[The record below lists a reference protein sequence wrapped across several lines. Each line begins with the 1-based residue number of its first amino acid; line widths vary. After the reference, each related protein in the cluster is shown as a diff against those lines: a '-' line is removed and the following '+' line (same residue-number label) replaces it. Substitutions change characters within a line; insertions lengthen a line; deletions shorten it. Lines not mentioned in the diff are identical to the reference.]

1 MKYQLL
7 LLLMLLS
14 FVKASAQVEN
24 KADYEPD
31 FNDEPVLL
39 SDVDNSKT
47 GTVQKGH
54 AQSTD
59 KVKKPTTNNQYI
71 AVEAPPPPPPVFFD
85 SSDYYRPNTQ
95 DSKPLNMLGVEYGMP
110 YEEAEKVLYA
120 QFGEKDERS
129 TEEMI
134 IYGDFTKKMNL
145 YNSGWETFALI
156 FKSNEEGRSLSCGK
170 MHSIFE
176 SKEECEENVHNFIDA
191 IENEFNITMAR
202 YDQKK
207 DDRDEVNVIYEGGIN
222 SETGNPGISI
232 NYMGENDVYMV
243 FVTFFPPH
251 SMVIENNII
260 SPPTNKSNDH
270 LKFMGFEL
278 NGTISDYHKKLL
290 SKGIQISAN
299 NSSLPVGQRSY
310 QGIFSG
316 NDAEIVVW
324 YNPRTK
330 NVYRAKAIIKRKGK
344 NLIQQ
349 LQSDIKAKLDAKY
362 MSATKSQELVKD
374 DYMHEF
380 YQYSYSLPNGMI
392 GLFITST
399 NYSNLN
405 DFYLH
410 IDYIDREN
418 NLKSKIDEMDDL

>member
-1 MKYQLL
+1 
-7 LLLMLLS
+7 
-14 FVKASAQVEN
+14 
-24 KADYEPD
+24 
-31 FNDEPVLL
+31 
-39 SDVDNSKT
+39 
-47 GTVQKGH
+47 
-54 AQSTD
+54 
-59 KVKKPTTNNQYI
+59 
-71 AVEAPPPPPPVFFD
+71 
-85 SSDYYRPNTQ
+85 
-95 DSKPLNMLGVEYGMP
+95 MP
-110 YEEAEKVLYA
+110 YEEAKKILYA
-120 QFGEKDERS
+120 QFGEKDES
-129 TEEMI
+129 SNENLI
-134 IYGDFTKKMNL
+134 FYHDAAKKMYL
-145 YNSGWETFALI
+145 YQSKWEHIAFA
-156 FKSNEEGRSLSCGK
+156 FKPNEEGRSFWYGNMTS
-170 MHSIFE
+170 SFIT
-176 SKEECEENVHNFIDA
+176 KEECEENVHNYIDA
-191 IENEFNITMAR
+191 IENEFNITMTR
-202 YDQKK
+202 YDHK
-207 DDRDEVNVIYEGGIN
+207 DDRYEVNEIYEGGFS
-222 SETGNPGISI
+222 SETGNPCISI
-232 NYMGENDVYMV
+232 NYMGKDDFYLVS
-243 FVTFFPPH
+243 VTFFPLF
-251 SMVIENNII
+251 SMFMENNVP

-290 SKGIQISAN
+290 SKGLQISAN

-330 NVYRAKAIIKRKGK
+330 IVYRAKAIIKRKGK
-344 NLIQQ
+344 NIIQQ

>member
-14 FVKASAQVEN
+14 FVKASAQVED

-59 KVKKPTTNNQYI
+59 KVKKPTTNNQYT

-85 SSDYYRPNTQ
+85 SSDYYRSNIQ
-95 DSKPLNMLGVEYGMP
+95 ASKPFNMLGVEYGMP
-110 YEEAEKVLYA
+110 YEEAKKILYA
-120 QFGEKDERS
+120 QFGEKNESSDEKS
-129 TEEMI
+129 I
-134 IYGDFTKKMNL
+134 YYYGDFSKKMNL
-145 YNSGWETFALI
+145 YNSEWETFALY
-156 FKSNEEGRSLSCGK
+156 FKSNEEGHSFLYGH
-170 MHSIFE
+170 MHSSFV
-176 SKEECEENVHNFIDA
+176 SKEESAANVHRFIDA
-191 IENEFNITMAR
+191 IENEFNITMTR
-202 YDQKK
+202 YDHK
-207 DDRDEVNVIYEGGIN
+207 DDRYEVNEIYEGGFS
-222 SETGNPGISI
+222 SETGNPCISI
-232 NYMGENDVYMV
+232 NYMGKDDFYLVS
-243 FVTFFPPH
+243 VTFFPLF
-251 SMVIENNII
+251 SMFMENNVP

-290 SKGIQISAN
+290 SKGLQISAN